1 MNACC
6 ACESSA
12 VFVGDFFVH
21 LPATNVV
28 KLTIHQTEE
37 RGILPSPLFAIGWG
51 LLPEW
56 IENMSR
62 ANLRLFVFV
71 FL

>member
-1 MNACC
+1 M
-6 ACESSA
+6 
-12 VFVGDFFVH
+12 FVGDFFVH

-28 KLTIHQTEE
+28 KLTIIKRR
-37 RGILPSPLFAIGWG
+37 RGAFSESTLRAWLGA
-51 LLPEW
+51 LPEW

-62 ANLRLFVFV
+62 ANLRLFVLV